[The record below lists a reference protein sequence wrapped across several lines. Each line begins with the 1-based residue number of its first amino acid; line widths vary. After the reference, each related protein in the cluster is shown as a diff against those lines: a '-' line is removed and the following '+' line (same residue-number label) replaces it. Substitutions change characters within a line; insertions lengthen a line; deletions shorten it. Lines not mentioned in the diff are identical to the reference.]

1 MTSLVLLVCLWP
13 GLFCFAGL
21 ACAWLCCCCVDLR
34 SCWYGAD
41 FFVCILAFEL
51 TGTSLRNSKCLRVDM
66 LISLNG
72 VNELSARA

>member
-1 MTSLVLLVCLWP
+1 MLGCVAVVLTCEA
-13 GLFCFAGL
+13 AGMVL
-21 ACAWLCCCCVDLR
+21 I
-34 SCWYGAD
+34 